1 MAQDNLKYQTK
12 KGLYWKFAEQ
22 FSNYG
27 IQFIV
32 GIFMARMLSP
42 EDYGLTA
49 LPAVFMAISG
59 IFVSGGFG
67 TALVRKPDLKEE
79 DLSTAFYYSMAVG
92 FFCYVLLFI
101 AAPWIADFYN
111 APVLT
116 SLMRVTAISFLY
128 SPLGTVQG
136 VLLQKK
142 LDFKTPTKVSVVCRI
157 LSGIIGIVMAY
168 TGYGVWA
175 LVISGLVSGM
185 VGMLITLWVVRWF
198 PKTGWSKESFSY
210 LWGFGNKLMGAWL
223 IGTVYE
229 NIAPVIIGKYFS
241 PAQLGE
247 YNRAQGYA
255 KMPSQNVTGTLQ
267 SVTFPVLS
275 QIQDDNERLA
285 RSYRKMLRVS
295 AFIVFPLMMMLAAL
309 ARPLV
314 LALITEKWEACIVLL
329 QIMCLS
335 MMWYPIHA
343 INLNLLEVKGR
354 SDLFFRLEIIKRGV
368 GLLILIATLPL
379 GLVAFCWGGVAGSL
393 ISLIINTYYTGKII
407 HVGYVRQMKDLA
419 HILLLSFMMY
429 GVVWGVLQFIP
440 NLWLQIVMG
449 GTIGA
454 VFYLGGA
461 ILFKYSELEEV
472 KYLLSRKNKT
482 DGKENNYL

>member
-27 IQFIV
+27 IQFII

-136 VLLQKK
+136 VLLQKR

-157 LSGIIGIVMAY
+157 LSGVIGIVMAY

-247 YNRAQGYA
+247 FNRAQGYA

-461 ILFKYSELEEV
+461 ILFKFSELEEV
-472 KYLLSRKNKT
+472 KYLLSRKK
-482 DGKENNYL
+482 

>member
-27 IQFIV
+27 IQFII

-136 VLLQKK
+136 VLLQKR

-157 LSGIIGIVMAY
+157 LSGVIGIVMAY

-247 YNRAQGYA
+247 FNRAQGYA

-275 QIQDDNERLA
+275 QIQKDDERLA

-461 ILFKYSELEEV
+461 ILFKFSELEEV
-472 KYLLSRKNKT
+472 KYLLSRKN
-482 DGKENNYL
+482 

>member
-27 IQFIV
+27 IQFII

-136 VLLQKK
+136 VLLQKR

-157 LSGIIGIVMAY
+157 LSGVIGIVMAY

-175 LVISGLVSGM
+175 LVISNIIAGFVSL
-185 VGMLITLWVVRWF
+185 LIMYWAVRWF
-198 PKTGWSKESFSY
+198 PTTGWSKASFKY
-210 LWGFGNKLMGAWL
+210 LWGFGNKMMGSWL
-223 IGTVYE
+223 IGTIYE
-229 NIAPVIIGKYFS
+229 NIAPIIIGKYFS

-247 YNRAQGYA
+247 YNRARGYA
-255 KMPSQNVTGTLQ
+255 AMPSQNVTGTLQ

-275 QIQDDNERLA
+275 KIQDDDERLA

-295 AFIVFPLMMMLAAL
+295 AFIVFPLMMMLAVL

-314 LALITEKWEACIVLL
+314 LTLITAKWEACIILL
-329 QIMCLS
+329 QIICFS

-354 SDLFFRLEIIKRGV
+354 SDLFFRLEIIKRSV
-368 GLLILIATLPL
+368 GLFILICTLPW

-393 ISLIINTYYTGKII
+393 IALIINTYYTGKLI

-461 ILFKYSELEEV
+461 ILFKFSELEEV
-472 KYLLSRKNKT
+472 KYLLSRKK
-482 DGKENNYL
+482 

>member
-27 IQFIV
+27 IQFII

-136 VLLQKK
+136 VLLQKR

-157 LSGIIGIVMAY
+157 LSGVIGIVMAY

-247 YNRAQGYA
+247 FNRAQGYA

-275 QIQDDNERLA
+275 QIQKDDERLA

-449 GTIGA
+449 GAIGA

-461 ILFKYSELEEV
+461 ILFKFSELEEV
-472 KYLLSRKNKT
+472 KYLLSRKK
-482 DGKENNYL
+482 

>member
-1 MAQDNLKYQTK
+1 MVQDNLKYQTK

-27 IQFIV
+27 IQFII

-175 LVISGLVSGM
+175 LVISGLISGI

-247 YNRAQGYA
+247 FNRAQGYA

-461 ILFKYSELEEV
+461 ILFKFSELEEV
-472 KYLLSRKNKT
+472 KYLLSRKK
-482 DGKENNYL
+482 

>member
-1 MAQDNLKYQTK
+1 MSQDNLKYQTK

-67 TALVRKPDLKEE
+67 TALVRKPDLTEK
-79 DLSTAFYYSMAVG
+79 DLSTAFYYSMGVG
-92 FFCYVLLFI
+92 LLCYVLLFV
-101 AAPWIADFYN
+101 ASPWIADFYN
-111 APVLT
+111 APVLVP
-116 SLMRVTAISFLY
+116 LMRVTALSFLY
-128 SPLGTVQG
+128 SPLGTGQSVI
-136 VLLQKK
+136 LQRR
-142 LDFKTPTKVSVVCRI
+142 LDFKTPTKVSVICRI
-157 LSGIIGIVMAY
+157 LSGVIGIVMAY

-175 LVISGLVSGM
+175 LVISGFISGIIGQ
-185 VGMLITLWVVRWF
+185 VITFWVVRWY
-198 PKTGWSKESFSY
+198 PKAGWSKESFRY
-210 LWGFGNKLMGAWL
+210 LWGYGNKIMGSFL
-223 IGTVYE
+223 LGTVYE

-241 PAQLGE
+241 PAQLGV

-255 KMPSQNVTGTLQ
+255 KMPSQNMTGTLQ

-275 QIQDDNERLA
+275 QIQNDDERLA
-285 RSYRKMLRVS
+285 RSYSKMLRVS

-314 LALITEKWEACIVLL
+314 LALITAKWEACIVLL

-354 SDLFFRLEIIKRGV
+354 SDLFFRLEIIKRSI
-368 GLLILIATLPL
+368 GLLLLVCTLPL
-379 GLVAFCWGGVAGSL
+379 GLVAFCWGGVAGSMV
-393 ISLIINTYYTGKII
+393 SLFINTYYTGKII
-407 HVGYVRQMKDLA
+407 HVGYVRQMRDLA
-419 HILLLSFMMY
+419 HILLLSFLMY
-429 GVVWGVLQFIP
+429 GVIWLVLSLLS
-440 NLWLQIVMG
+440 NLWAQIIVG
-449 GTIGA
+449 GICGT
-454 VFYLGGA
+454 VFYLGCSY
-461 ILFKYSELEEV
+461 LFKFSELQEV
-472 KYLLSRKNKT
+472 KYLLSRKK
-482 DGKENNYL
+482 

>member
-27 IQFIV
+27 IQFII

-136 VLLQKK
+136 VLLQKR

-157 LSGIIGIVMAY
+157 LSGVIGIVMAY

-247 YNRAQGYA
+247 FNRAQGYA

-275 QIQDDNERLA
+275 QIQKDDERLA

-449 GTIGA
+449 GAIGA

-472 KYLLSRKNKT
+472 KYLLSRKK
-482 DGKENNYL
+482 

>member
-1 MAQDNLKYQTK
+1 MVQDNLKYQTK

-27 IQFIV
+27 IQFII

-136 VLLQKK
+136 VLLQKR

-157 LSGIIGIVMAY
+157 LSGVIGIVMAY

-247 YNRAQGYA
+247 FNRAQGYA

-472 KYLLSRKNKT
+472 KYLLSRKK
-482 DGKENNYL
+482 

>member
-27 IQFIV
+27 IQFII

-136 VLLQKK
+136 VLLQKR

-157 LSGIIGIVMAY
+157 LSGVIGIVMAY

-247 YNRAQGYA
+247 FNRAQGYA

-275 QIQDDNERLA
+275 QIQKDDERLA

-472 KYLLSRKNKT
+472 KYLLSRKN
-482 DGKENNYL
+482 

>member
-27 IQFIV
+27 IQFII

-136 VLLQKK
+136 VLLQKR

-157 LSGIIGIVMAY
+157 LSGVIGIVMAY

-247 YNRAQGYA
+247 YNRARGYA
-255 KMPSQNVTGTLQ
+255 AMPSQNVTGTLQ

-275 QIQDDNERLA
+275 KIQDDDERLA

-295 AFIVFPLMMMLAAL
+295 AFIVFPLMMMLAVL

-314 LALITEKWEACIVLL
+314 LTLITAKWEACIILL
-329 QIMCLS
+329 QIICFS

-354 SDLFFRLEIIKRGV
+354 SDLFFRLEIIKRSV
-368 GLLILIATLPL
+368 GLFILICTLPW

-393 ISLIINTYYTGKII
+393 IALIINTYYTGKLI

-449 GTIGA
+449 GAIGA

-461 ILFKYSELEEV
+461 ILFKFSELEEV
-472 KYLLSRKNKT
+472 KYLLSRKK
-482 DGKENNYL
+482 

>member
-27 IQFIV
+27 IQFII

-136 VLLQKK
+136 VLLQKR

-157 LSGIIGIVMAY
+157 LSGVIGIVMAY

-247 YNRAQGYA
+247 FNRAQGYA

-275 QIQDDNERLA
+275 QIQKDDERLA

-449 GTIGA
+449 GTIGT

-461 ILFKYSELEEV
+461 ILFKFSELEEV
-472 KYLLSRKNKT
+472 KYLLSRKN
-482 DGKENNYL
+482 

>member
-1 MAQDNLKYQTK
+1 MVQDNLKYQTK

-27 IQFIV
+27 IQFII

-136 VLLQKK
+136 VLLQKR

-157 LSGIIGIVMAY
+157 LSGVIGIVMAY

-247 YNRAQGYA
+247 FNRAQGYA

-461 ILFKYSELEEV
+461 ILFKFSELEEV
-472 KYLLSRKNKT
+472 KYLLSRKK
-482 DGKENNYL
+482 

>member
-1 MAQDNLKYQTK
+1 MSQDNLKYQTK

-27 IQFIV
+27 IQFII

-67 TALVRKPDLKEE
+67 TALVRKPELKEE
-79 DLSTAFYYSMAVG
+79 DLSTAFYYSMTVG
-92 FFCYVLLFI
+92 ATCYVALFI
-101 AAPWIADFYN
+101 ASPWIADFYN
-111 APVLT
+111 APVLKP
-116 SLMRVTAISFLY
+116 LMRVTALSFLY
-128 SPLGTVQG
+128 SPIGTPQG
-136 VLLQKK
+136 VLLQRR

-157 LSGIIGIVMAY
+157 VSGVLGIAMAY
-168 TGYGVWA
+168 CGYGVWA
-175 LVISGLVSGM
+175 LVISGMISGI
-185 VGMLITLWVVRWF
+185 VGQLITIYVVRWY
-198 PKTGWSKESFSY
+198 PKTGWSKESFHY
-210 LWGFGNKLMGAWL
+210 LWNYGNKIMGSWL
-223 IGTVYE
+223 IGTIYE

-241 PAQLGE
+241 PTQLGI

-267 SVTFPVLS
+267 GVTFPVLS
-275 QIQDDNERLA
+275 QIQNDDERLS

-295 AFIVFPLMMMLAAL
+295 AFVVFPLMMMLAAL

-314 LALITEKWEACIVLL
+314 LALITAKWEACIVLL

-354 SDLFFRLEIIKRGV
+354 SDLFFRLEIIKRGI
-368 GLLILIATLPL
+368 GLTILCFTLPM
-379 GLVAFCWGGVAGSL
+379 GLVAFCWGGVVSSML
-393 ISLIINTYYTGKII
+393 CLFVNTYYTGKII
-407 HVGYVRQMKDLA
+407 HVGYLRQMRDLT
-419 HILLLSFMMY
+419 HILLLSFAMY
-429 GVVWGVLQFIP
+429 GIVWGVLQLSS
-440 NLWLQIVMG
+440 NLWLQIIVG
-449 GTIGA
+449 GLVGSS
-454 VFYLGGA
+454 FYLG
-461 ILFKYSELEEV
+461 LSYLLKFSELEEV
-472 KYLLSRKNKT
+472 KYLLSKK
-482 DGKENNYL
+482 K

>member
-1 MAQDNLKYQTK
+1 MVQDNLKYQTK

-27 IQFIV
+27 IQFII

-136 VLLQKK
+136 VLLQKR

-157 LSGIIGIVMAY
+157 LSGVIGIMMAY

-175 LVISGLVSGM
+175 LVISGLISGI
-185 VGMLITLWVVRWF
+185 VGMLITFWVVRWF

-223 IGTVYE
+223 IATVYE
-229 NIAPVIIGKYFS
+229 NIAPIFIGKYFS

-343 INLNLLEVKGR
+343 INLNLLEVKGQ

-449 GTIGA
+449 GAIGA

-461 ILFKYSELEEV
+461 ILFKFSELEEV
-472 KYLLSRKNKT
+472 KYLLSRKK
-482 DGKENNYL
+482 

>member
-1 MAQDNLKYQTK
+1 MVQDNLKYQTK

-27 IQFIV
+27 IQFII

-136 VLLQKK
+136 VLLQKR

-157 LSGIIGIVMAY
+157 LSGVIGIVMAY

-247 YNRAQGYA
+247 FNRAQGYA

-275 QIQDDNERLA
+275 QIQKDDERLA

-472 KYLLSRKNKT
+472 KYLLSRKK
-482 DGKENNYL
+482 

>member
-1 MAQDNLKYQTK
+1 MSQDNLKYQTK

-67 TALVRKPDLKEE
+67 TALVRKPDLTEK
-79 DLSTAFYYSMAVG
+79 DLSTAFYYSMGVG
-92 FFCYVLLFI
+92 VLCYVVLFV
-101 AAPWIADFYN
+101 ASPWIADFYN
-111 APVLT
+111 APVLVP
-116 SLMRVTAISFLY
+116 LMRVTALSFLY
-128 SPLGTVQG
+128 SPLGTGQSVI
-136 VLLQKK
+136 LQRR
-142 LDFKTPTKVSVVCRI
+142 LDFKTPTKVSVICRI
-157 LSGIIGIVMAY
+157 LSGVIGIVMAY

-175 LVISGLVSGM
+175 LVISGFISGIIGQ
-185 VGMLITLWVVRWF
+185 VITFWVVRWY
-198 PKTGWSKESFSY
+198 PKAGWSKESFRY
-210 LWGFGNKLMGAWL
+210 LWGYGNKIMGSFL
-223 IGTVYE
+223 LGTVYE

-241 PAQLGE
+241 PAQLGV

-255 KMPSQNVTGTLQ
+255 KMPSQNMTGTLQ

-275 QIQDDNERLA
+275 QIQNDDERLA

-314 LALITEKWEACIVLL
+314 LALITAKWEACIVLL

-354 SDLFFRLEIIKRGV
+354 SDLFFRLEIIKRSI
-368 GLLILIATLPL
+368 GLLLLVCTLPL
-379 GLVAFCWGGVAGSL
+379 GLVAFCWGGVAGSMV
-393 ISLIINTYYTGKII
+393 SLFINTYYTGKII
-407 HVGYVRQMKDLA
+407 HVGYVRQMRDLA
-419 HILLLSFMMY
+419 HILLLSFLMY
-429 GVVWGVLQFIP
+429 GVIWLVLSLLS
-440 NLWLQIVMG
+440 NLWAQIIVG
-449 GTIGA
+449 GICGT
-454 VFYLGGA
+454 VFYLGCSY
-461 ILFKYSELEEV
+461 LFKFSELQEV
-472 KYLLSRKNKT
+472 KYLLSRKK
-482 DGKENNYL
+482 

>member
-27 IQFIV
+27 IQFII

-157 LSGIIGIVMAY
+157 LSGVIGIMMAY

-175 LVISGLVSGM
+175 LVISGLISGI
-185 VGMLITLWVVRWF
+185 VGMLITFWVVRWF

-223 IGTVYE
+223 IATVYE
-229 NIAPVIIGKYFS
+229 NIAPIFIGKYFS

-343 INLNLLEVKGR
+343 INLNLLEVKGQ

-419 HILLLSFMMY
+419 HILLLSVVMY

-440 NLWLQIVMG
+440 NLWLQIVIG

-461 ILFKYSELEEV
+461 ILFKFSELEEV
-472 KYLLSRKNKT
+472 KYLLSRKK
-482 DGKENNYL
+482 

>member
-1 MAQDNLKYQTK
+1 MSQGNLKYQTK

-79 DLSTAFYYSMAVG
+79 DLSTAFYYSMGVG
-92 FFCYVLLFI
+92 ILCYVILFI
-101 AAPWIADFYN
+101 ASPWIADFYN
-111 APVLT
+111 APILT
-116 SLMRVTAISFLY
+116 SLMRVTALSFLY

-136 VLLQKK
+136 VLLNKR
-142 LDFKTPTKVSVVCRI
+142 LDFKTPAKVSVVCRI
-157 LSGIIGIVMAY
+157 LSGVIGIVMAY

-175 LVISGLVSGM
+175 LVISGLISGIVS
-185 VGMLITLWVVRWF
+185 MLITLSVVRWF
-198 PKTGWSKESFSY
+198 PKTGWSKDSFRY
-210 LWGFGNKLMGAWL
+210 LWGFGNKIMGSWL
-223 IGTVYE
+223 LGTVYE
-229 NIAPVIIGKYFS
+229 NIAPIIIGKYFS
-241 PAQLGE
+241 PAQLGI

-267 SVTFPVLS
+267 GVTFPVLS
-275 QIQDDNERLA
+275 QIQDDEERLA
-285 RSYRKMLRVS
+285 RAYRKMLRVS

-314 LALITEKWEACIVLL
+314 LALITAKWEACIVLL

-354 SDLFFRLEIIKRGV
+354 SDLFFRLEVIKRSV
-368 GLLILIATLPL
+368 GLLLLICTLPL
-379 GLVAFCWGGVAGSL
+379 GLVAFCWGGVAGSMV
-393 ISLIINTYYTGKII
+393 SLFINTYYTGKII

-419 HILLLSFMMY
+419 HILLLSFAMF
-429 GVVWGVLQFIP
+429 GVVWGILQFIS
-440 NLWLQIVMG
+440 NSWIQIIVGGIVG
-449 GTIGA
+449 GT
-454 VFYLGGA
+454 FYLA
-461 ILFKYSELEEV
+461 CSYLFKFSELKEV
-472 KYLLSRKNKT
+472 KYLMSKK
-482 DGKENNYL
+482 K

>member
-27 IQFIV
+27 IQFII

-136 VLLQKK
+136 VLLQKR

-157 LSGIIGIVMAY
+157 LSGVIGIVMAY

-247 YNRAQGYA
+247 FNRAQGYA

-472 KYLLSRKNKT
+472 KYLLSRKN
-482 DGKENNYL
+482 